1 MARTVIILLSVM
13 LVKFIIKHKR
23 LLGAISIGSLAIVN
37 LGAYLGAYVMTHT
50 HPAGASGLS
59 LPRPISRKLPSD
71 VGLKY
76 TTIQLPIG
84 TNEWLETWSI
94 PAETATA
101 KGTVLLFP
109 GHLSSKGKELI
120 AVARVFHRL
129 GYDCLM
135 VDYRGVGGSSGD
147 TTTLGAKE
155 AKDVAIAMQYT
166 RQQQP
171 KNPIILYGLSMGSA
185 SILTAIAQEQISP
198 DAIVLELPYARL
210 TSALGSRVGKNT
222 RLPLF
227 PTTELLV
234 FWGGVQHG
242 FNGFTHNPVDFARQ
256 VKCPTLIMNGKLDPW
271 TSQLEI
277 DGIFNNI
284 KTSKQLVT
292 FDRAGHDLL
301 VSVDRQLWEKS
312 VERFLDRVDRS
323 SIQK

>member
-1 MARTVIILLSVM
+1 MLITRLS
-13 LVKFIIKHKR
+13 KFIVKNKR
-23 LLGAISIGSLAIVN
+23 QLGAIAVGSLAIVN
-37 LGAYLGAYVMTHT
+37 LSAYLGAYVMTHT
-50 HPAGASGLS
+50 HPVGASGLS
-59 LPRPISRKLPSD
+59 LPRPTSSKLPSD
-71 VGLKY
+71 IGLKY
-76 TTIQLPIG
+76 TTIRLPIG
-84 TNEWLETWSI
+84 TDEWLETWSI
-94 PAETATA
+94 PAATTTA

-120 AVARVFHRL
+120 AVASVFHRL

-155 AKDVAIAMQYT
+155 AKDVAIAMQYI
-166 RQQQP
+166 RQTHP

-185 SILTAIAQEQISP
+185 SILTAIAQERISP

-210 TSALGSRVGKNT
+210 TNALGTRVRKISH
-222 RLPLF
+222 LPI

-242 FNGFTHNPVDFARQ
+242 FNGFNHNPVDYVLQ

-271 TSQLEI
+271 TSQAEI
-277 DGIFNNI
+277 DEIFNNI
-284 KTSKQLVT
+284 KAYKELVT

-301 VSVDRQLWEKS
+301 VSIDRQLWERS
-312 VERFLDRVDRS
+312 VERFLSQVDRLAT
-323 SIQK
+323 QK